1 MRKRSSYKPRP
12 IIMDTVG
19 WVRAGFKKLTDLTD
33 ENFLVR
39 SKNHAAMLAIT
50 TGAGTKDDAD
60 IMIAALNMTEA
71 LAKLRIGD
79 DWSTEIRAGQ
89 TALLGVCR
97 RSMDLRRFVFTG
109 PELTAVNLA
118 MQIHDA
124 QLDDCTVQELERA
137 LEIVNKVKRSGQ
149 AIQIGQAHHA

>member
-50 TGAGTKDDAD
+50 TGVGTKDDAD

-97 RSMDLRRFVFTG
+97 RYMDLRRFVFTG

-137 LEIVNKVKRSGQ
+137 LEIVNKVKRSGL
-149 AIQIGQAHHA
+149 AIQIGQPA